1 MRGYD
6 RVAVDS
12 WRQEIADL
20 VERLEEQ
27 QPREAA
33 VKRALDEV
41 GHETSSILQR
51 AHEAADEITARSRS
65 QAEGRLQRAEAEA
78 DSTLREAEERVH
90 QLEADTQ
97 AMWDQRSRLIEEMRQ
112 LADEVL
118 GVADDALERMRPPEE
133 DREAG
138 DDTAEA
144 EAEAVPDD
152 EVPDDEVPDDT
163 TVAMP
168 AGRDQTTAEAQVLRA
183 EPGAVNDRPPT
194 RE

>member
-6 RVAVDS
+6 RAAVDS
-12 WRQEIADL
+12 WRAEVADL

-51 AHEAADEITARSRS
+51 AHEAAEEITARSRS
-65 QAEGRLQRAEAEA
+65 QAEGRLQRADTEAE
-78 DSTLREAEERVH
+78 STLREAEARVQ
-90 QLEADTQ
+90 QLETDAQ
-97 AMWDQRSRLIEEMRQ
+97 LMWDQRSRLIEEMRQ

-118 GVADDALERMRPPEE
+118 GVADDALERMGPPVAA
-133 DREAG
+133 DADTAQAG
-138 DDTAEA
+138 DD
-144 EAEAVPDD
+144 VD
-152 EVPDDEVPDDT
+152 DDT

-168 AGRDQTTAEAQVLRA
+168 AGADHATAEAPVAA
-183 EPGAVNDRPPT
+183 EPEAAPDRSAAQG
-194 RE
+194 